1 MKRSI
6 TDSLSYTMKKM
17 QYYIELGRK
26 VEKEANIER
35 VNRKFSRGLAV
46 ELNQMYGYLR
56 KSYGNDEFAKVFPTF
71 TSLLNELNDNYFSEK

>member
-56 KSYGNDEFAKVFPTF
+56 KSYGNDEFAKAFPTF